1 MSVVLLTEPFSGG
14 GSGSGTVTSVDV
26 SGGTTGLTTSGGPV
40 TTAGVITLGG
50 TLAVANGGTG
60 TATPA
65 LVAGTNVTITGTWPN
80 QTINSSGGGGGGSPA
95 GSNTQ
100 IQFNAAGAFGASPSL
115 YWDGFTLFVGDDVPV
130 GGLTNPIAAFVQ
142 SSPNYIQAYIHNNNS
157 GANASSD
164 FVMYPDN
171 GSDSAGWGDIGV
183 NSSGFAD
190 SAYAVTGPNETYL
203 FASGTAGKTGNLV
216 YATDSTGTT
225 NAHQWYVGGFT
236 QAKSAW
242 KMQLTSSGL
251 QLSTA
256 LSIANGGTGQT
267 TANAA
272 LNALL
277 PSQTGNVNYYLK
289 TDGTNTSW
297 AAVSGTGTVTSV
309 SVTSGNGL
317 AGTVTNPTT
326 TPAISLSTTVTGLL
340 KGNGTAISAAS
351 AGTDYLAPPSGT
363 SILKG
368 NSGGA
373 LANAVAGT
381 DYQAPITLTTTGTS
395 GAATFIGNTLNVPN
409 YASGGTVTSVSGTGT
424 VNGIT
429 LTGTVTSTGNL
440 TLGGTLSG
448 VDLSTQ
454 VTGNLPV
461 TNLNSGTSASSSTFW
476 RGDGTWAVPTGSG
489 TVTSVSVVTA
499 NGLAGTVS
507 NPTTTPAIT
516 LSTSVSGLLKGNG
529 TAISAATAGTDY
541 QSPITL
547 TTTGT
552 SGAATFVG
560 NTLNI
565 PQYSGGGGTPGGSDT
580 QIQFNNSGSF
590 GGSANF
596 IWDGTNVQLGA
607 QGALRFA
614 DADSTNY
621 VAFKSPATV
630 ASNVTWTLPSAD
642 GTSAQVLSTNGA
654 GTLAWVT
661 QSGGGGGGSPNL
673 DGGTPTSNYGGI
685 TAIDGGTP

>member
-26 SGGTTGLTTSGGPV
+26 VGGTTGLTTGGGPV

-50 TLAVANGGTG
+50 ILNVANGGTG

-80 QTINSSGGGGGGSPA
+80 QTINSSGGGGGGSGTVTSVSVTSANGLAGTVANATTTPAITLSTSITGVLKGNGTAISAATAGTDYQAPITLTTTGTSGAATFASNTLNVPQYTTPPA

-100 IQFNAAGAFGASPSL
+100 IQFNAAGSFGASSSL
-115 YWDGFTLFVGDDVPV
+115 YWDGFTLFVGGNTAV

-142 SSPNYIQAYIHNNNS
+142 SSPNYIQAYVHNDNA

-171 GSDSAGWGDIGV
+171 GSETAGWGDIGV

-190 SAYAVTGPNETYL
+190 ANYSVTGPNETYMM
-203 FASGTAGKTGNLV
+203 ASGTTGKTGNLV

-297 AAVSGTGTVTSV
+297 SVVTGGG
-309 SVTSGNGL
+309 SVTTISIVSANGF
-317 AGTVTNPTT
+317 AGTV
-326 TPAISLSTTVTGLL
+326 
-340 KGNGTAISAAS
+340 
-351 AGTDYLAPPSGT
+351 
-363 SILKG
+363 
-368 NSGGA
+368 
-373 LANAVAGT
+373 ANA
-381 DYQAPITLTTTGTS
+381 S
-395 GAATFIGNTLNVPN
+395 
-409 YASGGTVTSVSGTGT
+409 
-424 VNGIT
+424 
-429 LTGTVTSTGNL
+429 
-440 TLGGTLSG
+440 
-448 VDLSTQ
+448 
-454 VTGNLPV
+454 
-461 TNLNSGTSASSSTFW
+461 
-476 RGDGTWAVPTGSG
+476 
-489 TVTSVSVVTA
+489 
-499 NGLAGTVS
+499 
-507 NPTTTPAIT
+507 TTPAIT
-516 LSTSVSGLLKGNG
+516 LSTSITGLLKGNG

-541 QSPITL
+541 QSPISL

-565 PQYSGGGGTPGGSDT
+565 PQYTGGGTPGGSNT

-590 GGSANF
+590 GGSANL

-607 QGALRFA
+607 QGAFRFA
-614 DADSTNY
+614 DADSSNY

-661 QSGGGGGGSPNL
+661 QSGGGGGSPNL

>member
-14 GSGSGTVTSVDV
+14 GSGSGTVTSIDV
-26 SGGTTGLTTSGGPV
+26 VGGTTGLTTSGGPV

-50 TLAVANGGTG
+50 TLSVGSGGTG
-60 TATPA
+60 ATTLTGILKGTGTTPITIA
-65 LVAGTNVTITGTWPN
+65 TAGTDYQAPITLTTTG
-80 QTINSSGGGGGGSPA
+80 SSGAATFIGNTLNIPQYTGGGGGTPA

-100 IQFNAAGAFGASPSL
+100 IQFNAAGSFGASSNL
-115 YWDGFTLFVGDDVPV
+115 YWDGFTLYVGGNTPV

-142 SSPNYIQAYIHNNNS
+142 SSPNYIQAYIHNGNP
-157 GANASSD
+157 GVNASSD

-171 GSDSAGWGDIGV
+171 GSETVGWGDIGI
-183 NSSGFAD
+183 NSSTFAD
-190 SAYAVTGPNETYL
+190 ATYSITGPNETYIM
-203 FASGTAGKTGNLV
+203 ASGTEGKTGNLV

-277 PSQTGNVNYYLK
+277 PSQTGNANYYLK
-289 TDGTNTSW
+289 TDGANTSW
-297 AAVSGTGTVTSV
+297 ALVSGTGTVTTV
-309 SVTSGNGL
+309 S
-317 AGTVTNPTT
+317 
-326 TPAISLSTTVTGLL
+326 I
-340 KGNGTAISAAS
+340 
-351 AGTDYLAPPSGT
+351 
-363 SILKG
+363 
-368 NSGGA
+368 
-373 LANAVAGT
+373 
-381 DYQAPITLTTTGTS
+381 
-395 GAATFIGNTLNVPN
+395 
-409 YASGGTVTSVSGTGT
+409 VS
-424 VNGIT
+424 
-429 LTGTVTSTGNL
+429 
-440 TLGGTLSG
+440 
-448 VDLSTQ
+448 
-454 VTGNLPV
+454 
-461 TNLNSGTSASSSTFW
+461 
-476 RGDGTWAVPTGSG
+476 
-489 TVTSVSVVTA
+489 A

-516 LSTSVSGLLKGNG
+516 LSTSVTGLLKGNG

-541 QSPITL
+541 QAPITL

-552 SGAATFVG
+552 SGAATFVS
-560 NTLNI
+560 NVLNI
-565 PQYSGGGGTPGGSDT
+565 PQYTGSGTPGGSNT
-580 QIQFNNSGSF
+580 EIQFNSSGSF

-596 IWDGTNVQLGA
+596 TWDGTNVQLGA

-614 DADSTNY
+614 DADSSNY

-630 ASNVTWTLPSAD
+630 SSNVTWTLPSVD

-654 GTLAWVT
+654 GTLSWVT
-661 QSGGGGGGSPNL
+661 QTGGGGGSPNL

>member
-14 GSGSGTVTSVDV
+14 GGGSGTVTSVDV
-26 SGGTTGLTTSGGPV
+26 VGGTTGLTTSGGPV

-50 TLAVANGGTG
+50 ILGTANGGTG
-60 TATPA
+60 ATTLTGILKGTGTTPITFA
-65 LVAGTNVTITGTWPN
+65 VAGTDYQSPITLTTTGTSGAATFVGNTLNIP
-80 QTINSSGGGGGGSPA
+80 QYSGGGTPA

-100 IQFNAAGAFGASPSL
+100 IQFNASGVFGASPNL
-115 YWDGFTLFVGDDVPV
+115 YWDGFTLFVGGNTPV

-142 SSPNYIQAYIHNNNS
+142 SSPNYIQAYIHNDNA
-157 GANASSD
+157 GVNASSD

-171 GSDSAGWGDIGV
+171 GSESAGWGDIGI

-190 SAYAVTGPNETYL
+190 AAYSVTGPNETYIM
-203 FASGTAGKTGNLV
+203 ASGTTGKTGNLV

-242 KMQLTSSGL
+242 KMQLTSTGL
-251 QLSTA
+251 QLSNA

-277 PSQTGNVNYYLK
+277 PSQTGNTNYYLK
-289 TDGTNTSW
+289 TDGVNTSW
-297 AAVSGTGTVTSV
+297 AAVSGSGSVTSV
-309 SVTSGNGL
+309 SVVTANGL
-317 AGTVTNPTT
+317 AGTVANSTT
-326 TPAISLSTTVTGLL
+326 TPAITLSTTVTGVL

-395 GAATFIGNTLNVPN
+395 GAATFVGNTLNVPN
-409 YASGGTVTSVSGTGT
+409 YATSGVTSVAGTGT

-448 VDLSTQ
+448 VDLATQ

-461 TNLNSGTSASSSTFW
+461 TNLGSGTGASGTTFW
-476 RGDGTWAVPTGSG
+476 RGDGTWA
-489 TVTSVSVVTA
+489 
-499 NGLAGTVS
+499 
-507 NPTTTPAIT
+507 TP
-516 LSTSVSGLLKGNG
+516 
-529 TAISAATAGTDY
+529 
-541 QSPITL
+541 
-547 TTTGT
+547 
-552 SGAATFVG
+552 
-560 NTLNI
+560 
-565 PQYSGGGGTPGGSDT
+565 SGGSATPGGSNT
-580 QIQFNNSGSF
+580 QIQFNNSGAF

-596 IWDGTNVQLGA
+596 IWDGTNVQLGT

-614 DADSTNY
+614 DADSSNY
-621 VAFKSPATV
+621 VAFRSPATV
-630 ASNVTWTLPSAD
+630 VSNVTWTLPSAD
-642 GTSAQVLSTNGA
+642 GTSAQVLSTNGS
-654 GTLAWVT
+654 GTLSWVT
-661 QSGGGGGGSPNL
+661 QSGGGGGSPNL